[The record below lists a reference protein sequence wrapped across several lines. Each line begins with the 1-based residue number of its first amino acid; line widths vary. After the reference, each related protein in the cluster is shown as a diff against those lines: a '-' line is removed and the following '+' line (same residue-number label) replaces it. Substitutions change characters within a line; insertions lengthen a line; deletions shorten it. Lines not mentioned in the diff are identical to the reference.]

1 MTVATILILTLSLY
15 NHISRHR
22 ATPLQY
28 EPIPEQP
35 AAHHPSP
42 ALVSTHRSDS
52 SMEQTTP
59 GHTRPKG
66 LPFMLPMSLLLL
78 QAVVPLVTRF
88 SQKTSPRL
96 LPSSLSGE
104 GFKDM
109 TDEASS
115 YHPASVTLV
124 ADAVKFL
131 GALALLLVA
140 AWQRPGATVAKAI
153 AQTPGCFARA
163 FVTQA
168 ALVLPALFYF
178 LSNVLALHALSHLRS
193 SVFSAI
199 MNSRII
205 FAASF
210 SMPLLHKHVN
220 GGQWR
225 AILILVCAAT
235 MLCLEDVE
243 MDSNFTLHHE
253 SIGVS
258 LAMATAL
265 VSAAAGML
273 AEKYLNADGGGGAS
287 HGQ

>member
-1 MTVATILILTLSLY
+1 M
-15 NHISRHR
+15 
-22 ATPLQY
+22 
-28 EPIPEQP
+28 
-35 AAHHPSP
+35 
-42 ALVSTHRSDS
+42 
-52 SMEQTTP
+52 
-59 GHTRPKG
+59 
-66 LPFMLPMSLLLL
+66 FLLLL

-124 ADAVKFL
+124 ADAVKGL
-131 GALALLLVA
+131 GALVLLLVA